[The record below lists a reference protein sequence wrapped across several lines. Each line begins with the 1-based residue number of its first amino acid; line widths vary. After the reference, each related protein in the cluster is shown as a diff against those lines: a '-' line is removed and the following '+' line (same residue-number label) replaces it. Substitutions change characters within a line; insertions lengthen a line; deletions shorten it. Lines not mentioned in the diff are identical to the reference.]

1 MFLASWKKILVE
13 VYAGKEKDTLNK
25 LRHIEYNQKLTTS
38 TKAFQLCSL
47 PPTLSAAKLH
57 IQRTYFQVQEWMQLE
72 QDRIDLNPLN
82 WEWEDSGSILLPVLS
97 NEAVAP
103 NYLLKCVRCECKGE
117 RSNQKCSCKAYGVV
131 CSIGCTE
138 YRGQTCKNRG
148 PELDSAE
155 CELE

>member
-1 MFLASWKKILVE
+1 MFLSKLEKKILVE
-13 VYAGKEKDTLNK
+13 IYGGKEKDTLNK

-47 PPTLSAAKLH
+47 PPTLSDAKLH

-82 WEWEDSGSILLPVLS
+82 WEWEDSGGILLPVLS

-103 NYLLKCVRCECKGE
+103 DYLHKCVRCECKGE
-117 RSNQKCSCKAYGVV
+117 RSNQK
-131 CSIGCTE
+131 
-138 YRGQTCKNRG
+138 
-148 PELDSAE
+148 
-155 CELE
+155 